1 MLSDKTS
8 GEFEKTYNLYSEAIF
23 RHCFFRLRNNR
34 ELALDI
40 TQETFLKTWNYLSR
54 GNQIDNIRAFLYRT
68 ATNLIIDNSRKKRL
82 YSLEE
87 LQENGSGIRLD
98 NVSNDNISAKAE
110 VKLAMQKI
118 NKLKPQYKDAIIM
131 RYIDELP
138 VKEIA
143 QILGQSENSV
153 SVNIHRGL
161 AQLKKMI
168 T

>member
-1 MLSDKTS
+1 MLEKAQKEQQFLQAYDKYSD
-8 GEFEKTYNLYSEAIF
+8 AIF
-23 RHCFFRLRNNR
+23 RYCYYRVFDS
-34 ELALDI
+34 EKAKDVV
-40 TQETFLKTWNYLSR
+40 QEAYCRTWKYIAD
-54 GNQIDNIRAFLYRT
+54 GNQIENIRAFLYRT

-161 AQLKKMI
+161 AQLK
-168 T
+168 